1 MGTEFL
7 ARGSGHLCALNRSNS
22 GQVDIG
28 FLHSEC
34 CVAKYLVIMESR
46 VTSAGSEPEDS
57 DFIIDDSGLLES
69 VTELRPLVVPLAKGE
84 LAVEEVLEGSV
95 PTVTDEEG
103 VWVCDREL
111 RELPG
116 VGVAAEGLFLLRRIG
131 VGVALVPWSLLKG
144 VSTVDG
150 VDEGVEG

>member
-1 MGTEFL
+1 M
-7 ARGSGHLCALNRSNS
+7 CALNRSNS

-28 FLHSEC
+28 FLQSEC

-46 VTSAGSEPEDS
+46 VTSTGSEPGVS

-69 VTELRPLVVPLAKGE
+69 VTELRPLDIPLAKGE
-84 LAVEEVLEGSV
+84 LAVEDVLEEGSL
-95 PTVTDEEG
+95 PAEMDDDEG
-103 VWVCDREL
+103 ILVCDREL

-116 VGVAAEGLFLLRRIG
+116 VGVAAAEGLFLLRRIG
-131 VGVALVPWSLLKG
+131 VGVALPPWSLLMG

-150 VDEGVEG
+150 VDEGVDG

>member
-1 MGTEFL
+1 
-7 ARGSGHLCALNRSNS
+7 
-22 GQVDIG
+22 
-28 FLHSEC
+28 
-34 CVAKYLVIMESR
+34 MESR

-84 LAVEEVLEGSV
+84 LAVEDVLEGSV
-95 PTVTDEEG
+95 PTTADEEG
-103 VWVCDREL
+103 IWVCDREL

-131 VGVALVPWSLLKG
+131 VGVALPWSLLKG

>member
-1 MGTEFL
+1 M
-7 ARGSGHLCALNRSNS
+7 
-22 GQVDIG
+22 
-28 FLHSEC
+28 
-34 CVAKYLVIMESR
+34 
-46 VTSAGSEPEDS
+46 TSAGSEPEDS

-95 PTVTDEEG
+95 PTVTDDEG

-116 VGVAAEGLFLLRRIG
+116 VGVAAAEGLFLLRRIG

>member
-57 DFIIDDSGLLES
+57 DFIIDDGGLLES
-69 VTELRPLVVPLAKGE
+69 VTELRPLVVPLAKVE
-84 LAVEEVLEGSV
+84 LAVEDVLEGSV
-95 PTVTDEEG
+95 PTPTDEEG
-103 VWVCDREL
+103 ICDREL

-131 VGVALVPWSLLKG
+131 VGVALPWSLLMG